1 MYRLKLTEIKTGL
14 KGILERVPLQK
25 NMSKASQ
32 NVFFAFVSQFH
43 KVHGNLKLFQN
54 ISHKWNTVFIDQ
66 SCVE

>member
-32 NVFFAFVSQFH
+32 NVFLCVCITISQ
-43 KVHGNLKLFQN
+43 
-54 ISHKWNTVFIDQ
+54 SPW
-66 SCVE
+66 